1 MQNERDP
8 MSYLTY
14 WRLSRSPFSPGH
26 PTVDYFVSGS
36 IGDAMTRVEF
46 LVQHS
51 RRLGL
56 LFGPHG
62 VGKSSFIRYF
72 IGRSSRFPKHLPG
85 LVDMAGT
92 TPDLLARRFRDAL
105 WGDPG
110 LDRFVQD
117 ASLGRTLHEI
127 DELIVANNAVGRQ
140 PILFV
145 DNADEVGEDV
155 FQTLGIILRRP
166 GNWSAL
172 LAVDESLLVEIPR
185 RILEECDVRVDL
197 PAWDLGLTAEYIETQ
212 VANLGNR
219 DDIFSAQGITRI
231 HELGEG
237 IPKRMFQLAEI
248 GLAVG
253 AERRVE
259 SIDAELIDLVCE
271 DFSFGILSQG
281 PSFPGFANR

>member
-1 MQNERDP
+1 

-26 PTVDYFVSGS
+26 PTVDYFVSGT

-197 PAWDLGLTAEYIETQ
+197 PAWDLGLTAEYIESQ

-248 GLAVG
+248 ALAVG

-281 PSFPGFANR
+281 PSFPEFANR

>member
-1 MQNERDP
+1 

-46 LVQHS
+46 LVQHN

-117 ASLGRTLHEI
+117 ASLGRTLHEV

-212 VANLGNR
+212 IANLGNR

-248 GLAVG
+248 ALAVG

-281 PSFPGFANR
+281 PSFPEFANR

>member
-26 PTVDYFVSGS
+26 PTVDYFVSGT

-197 PAWDLGLTAEYIETQ
+197 PAWDLGLTAEYIESQ

-281 PSFPGFANR
+281 PSFPEFANR

>member
-1 MQNERDP
+1 

-197 PAWDLGLTAEYIETQ
+197 PAWDLGLTAEYIESQ

-248 GLAVG
+248 ALAVG

-281 PSFPGFANR
+281 PSFPEFANR

>member
-1 MQNERDP
+1 

-117 ASLGRTLHEI
+117 PSLGRTLHEI

>member
-117 ASLGRTLHEI
+117 PSLGRTLHEI

>member
-1 MQNERDP
+1 

-117 ASLGRTLHEI
+117 PSLGRTLHEI

-197 PAWDLGLTAEYIETQ
+197 PAWDLGLTAEYIESQ

-281 PSFPGFANR
+281 PSFPEFANR

>member
-197 PAWDLGLTAEYIETQ
+197 PAWDLGLTAEYIESQ

-248 GLAVG
+248 ALAVG

>member
-26 PTVDYFVSGS
+26 PTVDYFVSGT

-197 PAWDLGLTAEYIETQ
+197 PAWDLGLTAEYIESQ

-248 GLAVG
+248 ALAVG

-281 PSFPGFANR
+281 PSFPEFANR

>member
-1 MQNERDP
+1 
-8 MSYLTY
+8 
-14 WRLSRSPFSPGH
+14 
-26 PTVDYFVSGS
+26 
-36 IGDAMTRVEF
+36 
-46 LVQHS
+46 
-51 RRLGL
+51 

-85 LVDMAGT
+85 LVDLAGT
-92 TPDLLARRFRDAL
+92 TPDLLARRFRDAF

-110 LDRFVQD
+110 LDRFVHN

-127 DELIVANNAVGRQ
+127 DELILANNAVGRQ
-140 PILFV
+140 PILFI

-155 FQTLGIILRRP
+155 IQTLGIILRRP

-185 RILEECDVRVDL
+185 RILEDCDVRVDL

-212 VANLGNR
+212 IANLGKR

-248 GLAVG
+248 ALAVG
-253 AERRVE
+253 AERRFE

-271 DFSFGILSQG
+271 EFSFGLLSQG
-281 PSFPGFANR
+281 LSFPEFSSR

>member
-1 MQNERDP
+1 
-8 MSYLTY
+8 
-14 WRLSRSPFSPGH
+14 
-26 PTVDYFVSGS
+26 VDYFVSGT

-197 PAWDLGLTAEYIETQ
+197 PAWDLGLTAEYIESQ

-248 GLAVG
+248 ALAVG

-281 PSFPGFANR
+281 PSFPEFANR

>member
-212 VANLGNR
+212 IANLGNR

-248 GLAVG
+248 ALAVG

-281 PSFPGFANR
+281 PSFPEFANR

>member
-197 PAWDLGLTAEYIETQ
+197 PAWDLGLTAEYIESQ

-248 GLAVG
+248 ALAVG

-281 PSFPGFANR
+281 PSFPEFANR

>member
-117 ASLGRTLHEI
+117 PSLGRTLHEI
-127 DELIVANNAVGRQ
+127 DELIVSNNAVGRQ

-248 GLAVG
+248 ALAVG

-281 PSFPGFANR
+281 PSFPEFANR

>member
-1 MQNERDP
+1 

-145 DNADEVGEDV
+145 DNADEVSEDV

-212 VANLGNR
+212 IANLGNR

-248 GLAVG
+248 ALAVG

-281 PSFPGFANR
+281 PSFPEFANR

>member
-1 MQNERDP
+1 

-26 PTVDYFVSGS
+26 PTVDYFVSGT

>member
-1 MQNERDP
+1 

-212 VANLGNR
+212 IANLGNR

-248 GLAVG
+248 ALAVG

-281 PSFPGFANR
+281 PSFPEFANR

>member
-1 MQNERDP
+1 
-8 MSYLTY
+8 
-14 WRLSRSPFSPGH
+14 
-26 PTVDYFVSGS
+26 
-36 IGDAMTRVEF
+36 
-46 LVQHS
+46 
-51 RRLGL
+51 
-56 LFGPHG
+56 
-62 VGKSSFIRYF
+62 
-72 IGRSSRFPKHLPG
+72 
-85 LVDMAGT
+85 MAGT

-197 PAWDLGLTAEYIETQ
+197 PAWDLGLTAEYIESQ

-248 GLAVG
+248 ALAVG

-281 PSFPGFANR
+281 PSFPEFANR

>member
-1 MQNERDP
+1 

-197 PAWDLGLTAEYIETQ
+197 PAWDLGLTAEYIESQ

>member
-1 MQNERDP
+1 

-117 ASLGRTLHEI
+117 PSLGRTLHEI

-197 PAWDLGLTAEYIETQ
+197 PAWDLGLTAEYIESQ

-248 GLAVG
+248 ALAVG

>member
-1 MQNERDP
+1 
-8 MSYLTY
+8 
-14 WRLSRSPFSPGH
+14 
-26 PTVDYFVSGS
+26 
-36 IGDAMTRVEF
+36 
-46 LVQHS
+46 
-51 RRLGL
+51 
-56 LFGPHG
+56 
-62 VGKSSFIRYF
+62 
-72 IGRSSRFPKHLPG
+72 
-85 LVDMAGT
+85 MAGT

>member
-1 MQNERDP
+1 

-26 PTVDYFVSGS
+26 PTVDYFVSGT

-117 ASLGRTLHEI
+117 PSLGRTLHEI

-197 PAWDLGLTAEYIETQ
+197 PAWDLGLTAEYIESQ

-281 PSFPGFANR
+281 PSFPEFANR

>member
-1 MQNERDP
+1 

-26 PTVDYFVSGS
+26 PTVDYFVSGT

-248 GLAVG
+248 ALAVG

-281 PSFPGFANR
+281 PSFPEFANR

>member
-1 MQNERDP
+1 

-26 PTVDYFVSGS
+26 PTVDYFVSGT

-197 PAWDLGLTAEYIETQ
+197 PAWDLGLTAEYIESQ

-281 PSFPGFANR
+281 PSFPEFANR

>member
-1 MQNERDP
+1 

-56 LFGPHG
+56 LFGPQG

-117 ASLGRTLHEI
+117 PSLGRTLHEI

-212 VANLGNR
+212 IANLGNR

-248 GLAVG
+248 ALAVG

-281 PSFPGFANR
+281 PSFPEFANR

>member
-117 ASLGRTLHEI
+117 PSLGRTLHEI

-197 PAWDLGLTAEYIETQ
+197 PAWDLGLTAEYIESQ

-281 PSFPGFANR
+281 PSFPEFANR

>member
-1 MQNERDP
+1 

-26 PTVDYFVSGS
+26 PTVDYFVSGT

-197 PAWDLGLTAEYIETQ
+197 PAWDLGLTAEYIESQ

>member
-1 MQNERDP
+1 

-26 PTVDYFVSGS
+26 PTVDYFVSGT

-117 ASLGRTLHEI
+117 PSLGRTLHEI

-248 GLAVG
+248 ALAVG

>member
-1 MQNERDP
+1 

-26 PTVDYFVSGS
+26 PTVDYFVSGT

-248 GLAVG
+248 ALAVG

>member
-1 MQNERDP
+1 

-110 LDRFVQD
+110 LDRFIQD

-212 VANLGNR
+212 IANLGNR

-248 GLAVG
+248 ALAVG

-281 PSFPGFANR
+281 PSFPEFANR

>member
-1 MQNERDP
+1 

-117 ASLGRTLHEI
+117 PSLGRTLHEI

-197 PAWDLGLTAEYIETQ
+197 PAWDLGLTAEYIESQ

-248 GLAVG
+248 ALAVG

-281 PSFPGFANR
+281 PSFPEFANR

>member
-26 PTVDYFVSGS
+26 PTVDYFVSGT

-117 ASLGRTLHEI
+117 PSLGRTLHEI

>member
-26 PTVDYFVSGS
+26 PTVDYFVSGT

-248 GLAVG
+248 ALAVG

>member
-1 MQNERDP
+1 

-117 ASLGRTLHEI
+117 PSLGRTLHEI

-281 PSFPGFANR
+281 PSFPEFANR

>member
-117 ASLGRTLHEI
+117 PSLGRTLHEI

-197 PAWDLGLTAEYIETQ
+197 PAWDLGLTAEYIESQ